1 MAISGGDG
9 SIVLTTKVDDAGL
22 KKGTKSLRSEA
33 MKLAAV
39 YRKAGMSQSEAQK
52 RAYKEL
58 GITAKE
64 TDKVTKKTK
73 EFGNESEKS
82 GSKASRA
89 YGGVKSAISAMGRA
103 FAVVGVAG
111 LTAFA
116 GITKAAVDSYAEYE
130 QLKGGV
136 ETLFKDSAGQLM
148 KYADQAYKTAGLSA
162 NEYMATVTS
171 FSASLLQSLGGDT
184 EKAANYADQAIIDMS
199 DNANKMGTSMEMIQN
214 AYQGFAKQN
223 YTMLDNLKLGYGGTK
238 EEMQRLLK
246 DATKLS
252 GIEYDISSFA
262 DVTEAIHVMQVEMGL
277 SGYSA
282 DELKEKLSNM
292 SLTTDEIKKVAEDM
306 GITYEEAMAK
316 MNDGTLTVNDAQTL
330 LGTTAKE
337 ASTTIQGSAN
347 AMKASWQNLL
357 TGMADP
363 TQDFN
368 ALLQNFIT
376 SIGTFAGNLLPVIQ
390 TATQGVL
397 QMVQGLL
404 PQLGSMVSEMLPMVV
419 EGASGIISGIVSA
432 TPMVVQAISGLLPEL
447 LTALGGIIGEVAN
460 QLPSVMQTIVSAL
473 PSVIESIVSVLP
485 TLIPQVVSGI
495 SQAVTLLANNASSII
510 QPLIAA
516 LPDIIISIVDAI
528 MTNLPLVIEGTIS
541 LVMAI
546 VEAIPQIIDGIVQ
559 ALPTVISLIISGLLK
574 CLPQILAGLGMIVI
588 GIVKSLP
595 SIFASLIEGIGNIFI
610 GIFNGIQETIAPIAE
625 WFKKKFHEAKEKI
638 GEAFKP
644 VVDWFSGI
652 YKDVQNVFKS
662 VGNWFKTKFDE
673 AVTGIKNAWS
683 SVVSWFSG
691 IWNSITGVFASVGSW
706 FKTKFNEA
714 VSGIKNAWSSI
725 KSFFTSKWNE
735 ITGVFKNA
743 KDKFLDIGKN
753 IVAGIKQ
760 GIKNAWNNLKNWFS
774 GLFGDL
780 IGIAKK
786 ILGIKSP
793 SREFMW
799 IAEMIVAGLT
809 KGIDKYGHLAIR
821 GVKEL
826 SRNAVDVFKEII
838 PEMTKGILS
847 DTRTEVQKVVDEMN
861 EELLESERLYNEE
874 SERLKDSNL
883 ESDKEYLD
891 NLKEIADKERKL
903 YDARKKDVE
912 NLKETIVN
920 AYSDMA
926 SKALDSIS
934 ELQKTQESFAEKLAG
949 YGDLT
954 YEKTYRNKYGQ
965 QVTETFLEDPSKQTE
980 FLEEYY
986 DTLMK
991 VKERGDIPQEF
1002 FATIRDMGI
1011 EEGFEYANALL
1022 ELTDDDFDKYVKE
1035 WQRKQEASQN
1045 ISKALYADEASDLA
1059 TSINNEFDDL
1069 KDDMF
1074 DIGKDSAGEF
1084 GDGFIQQLKF
1094 LAHDIRYA
1102 VQSALGGVTIGGIG
1116 PVISGEGDVI
1126 KVPALARG
1134 GIAPRKMLAMIGER
1148 GREAVLPLENNT
1160 GWMDVLAD
1168 RISARMGGASS
1179 TVVLE
1184 VDGRE
1189 FGRAVVEQGNRE
1201 NRRIGTRLVSR

>member
-9 SIVLTTKVDDAGL
+9 SIILDTKVDESGL
-22 KKGTKSLRSEA
+22 KKGTQSLRSEA

-136 ETLFKDSAGQLM
+136 ETLFKDSANALM
-148 KYADQAYKTAGLSA
+148 KYADEAYKTAGMSA
-162 NEYMATVTS
+162 NQYMEGVTS
-171 FSASLLQSLGGDT
+171 FSASMIASVGGDT
-184 EKAANYADQAIIDMS
+184 AKAAELSNQAMIAIS
-199 DNANKMGTSMEMIQN
+199 DNANKMGTDMEMIVQT
-214 AYQGFAKQN
+214 YQSLARGN
-223 YTMLDNLKLGYGGTK
+223 VGMLDNLKLGYGGTK
-238 EEMQRLLK
+238 AELERLIADAEEYKKSMGEIVDY
-246 DATKLS
+246 DAS
-252 GIEYDISSFA
+252 NFA
-262 DVTEAIHVMQVEMGL
+262 DVTQAIQ
-277 SGYSA
+277 A
-282 DELKEKLSNM
+282 IQEKL
-292 SLTTDEIKKVAEDM
+292 
-306 GITYEEAMAK
+306 GIAGAT
-316 MNDGTLTVNDAQTL
+316 AQ
-330 LGTTAKE
+330 E
-337 ASTTIQGSAN
+337 ASTTIQGSAM

-363 TQDFN
+363 TQDFD
-368 ALLQNFIT
+368 ALLQNFIS
-376 SIGTFAGNLLPVIQ
+376 SIGTFAGNLLPVIK

-397 QMVQGLL
+397 QMIQGLL

-432 TPMVVQAISGLLPEL
+432 VPMIVQAISGLLPDL

-460 QLPSVMQTIVSAL
+460 QLPAVMQTLVSAL

-528 MTNLPLVIEGTIS
+528 MTNLPLVIEGIIS

-546 VEAIPQIIDGIVQ
+546 VEAIPQIIDGLVQ

-595 SIFASLIEGIGNIFI
+595 SIFASLIEGVGNIFVGIWDGIKEVFASI
-610 GIFNGIQETIAPIAE
+610 GE
-625 WFKKKFHEAKEKI
+625 WFGEKFSEAW
-638 GEAFKP
+638 EAIQNAWSS

-652 YKDVQNVFKS
+652 WDSICGVFKS

-683 SVVSWFSG
+683 SVVGWFSG
-691 IWNSITGVFASVGSW
+691 IWNSITGVFASVGGW
-706 FKTKFNEA
+706 FRSKFNEA

-743 KDKFLDIGKN
+743 KDKFLSIGKN

-826 SRNAVDVFKEII
+826 SRNVVDVFKEII
-838 PEMTKGILS
+838 PKMAKGILS

-861 EELLESERLYNEE
+861 EELLESERFYNEE
-874 SERLKDSNL
+874 SERLKDSKL

-926 SKALDSIS
+926 SEALDSVS

-954 YEKTYRNKYGQ
+954 YKKTYKNMYKGTITR
-965 QVTETFLEDPSKQTE
+965 TFLSDLPEQTE

-986 DTLMK
+986 NMLMA
-991 VKERGDIPQEF
+991 VKDRGNVPKEF
-1002 FATIRDMGI
+1002 FSVIRDMGL
-1011 EEGFEYANALL
+1011 EEGLEYANSLL
-1022 ELTDDDFDKYVKE
+1022 ELSDEDFANYIRE
-1035 WQRKQEASQN
+1035 WERKQETAKN
-1045 ISKALYADEASDLA
+1045 ISKALYEDEATGLA
-1059 TSINNEFDDL
+1059 TSINDEFDSL

-1074 DIGKDSAGEF
+1074 GIGKDSAGEF

-1102 VQSALGGVTIGGIG
+1102 LQSALGGVTIGGIG

-1160 GWMDVLAD
+1160 GWMDALAD
-1168 RISARMGGASS
+1168 RISARTGGASS